1 MLDHI
6 SVSRLNDPNQE
17 VQRLASNWKSNNN
30 SWASNLKPSAGI
42 TKCTI
47 HQDFAME
54 SSLLFSLPLMA
65 KKLCH
70 MRCVSAQV
78 DAVSGRKCIRNHVFQ
93 PNETG
98 WILKLNRNKLSR
110 IGWNQ
115 GTFGLSTFTKKSH
128 LNVAGKQNKHID
140 SSWGD
145 NISGHVTR
153 STWARRL
160 LPQRLHSLRPTQDP
174 SEKHTS
180 SENRIHFQRCPTL
193 PRVQTHLR
201 EISSLFSRGIDSLSW
216 NPKKQITVL
225 VFKPF
230 LGKPRLQMLK
240 SIILKAGSD
249 LRIHFCT

>member
-98 WILKLNRNKLSR
+98 
-110 IGWNQ
+110 
-115 GTFGLSTFTKKSH
+115 
-128 LNVAGKQNKHID
+128 
-140 SSWGD
+140 
-145 NISGHVTR
+145 
-153 STWARRL
+153 
-160 LPQRLHSLRPTQDP
+160 
-174 SEKHTS
+174 
-180 SENRIHFQRCPTL
+180 
-193 PRVQTHLR
+193 
-201 EISSLFSRGIDSLSW
+201 
-216 NPKKQITVL
+216 
-225 VFKPF
+225 
-230 LGKPRLQMLK
+230 
-240 SIILKAGSD
+240 
-249 LRIHFCT
+249 